1 MKKKLKKLFWISL
14 VLFIV
19 GEIGLRLYGFCNAP
33 LYFSSKEFEYNTLPN
48 QEGKRFGKNYKF
60 NEFSQRS
67 NSPSKKKKR
76 ILGLGDSVING
87 GVITEQDSLAT
98 SILSKNTPFQVLN
111 ISAGS
116 WGPDNIAA
124 YLNHYGT
131 FKAQKMILVCSSH
144 DSHDNMDFVPVV
156 GKMSSYPSEQYSL
169 AWIELIDRYLLP
181 RIFGESEANQTIIKA
196 GIEFN
201 SGFDALLKISKS
213 KKIPFTIYLH
223 PDSEELK
230 QKNYNEQGMEIMNWA
245 NENNVKIIKGLDYP
259 FSSENYRD
267 NIHLNESGQRILAN
281 ALMSEVN

>member
-1 MKKKLKKLFWISL
+1 M
-14 VLFIV
+14 
-19 GEIGLRLYGFCNAP
+19 
-33 LYFSSKEFEYNTLPN
+33 
-48 QEGKRFGKNYKF
+48 
-60 NEFSQRS
+60 
-67 NSPSKKKKR
+67 
-76 ILGLGDSVING
+76 GDSVING

-124 YLNHYGT
+124 YLHHYGT

-201 SGFDALLKISKS
+201 SGFDSLLKLSKS
-213 KKIPFTIYLH
+213 TNLISNLNRIQARLKSNNLLLPSLTSLVKCQTCQTSLDSQQTLLLVTTSHQLNLNLSQKSLTI
-223 PDSEELK
+223 
-230 QKNYNEQGMEIMNWA
+230 
-245 NENNVKIIKGLDYP
+245 
-259 FSSENYRD
+259 
-267 NIHLNESGQRILAN
+267 
-281 ALMSEVN
+281 